1 LSGEFVFQETSEGT
15 LPTAAPPPDSKKAV
29 IPAVIDLLS
38 MTLIM
43 VFEGIL
49 LGRYSSAA
57 LAGGGMGLM
66 FLFFLFTIFLT
77 FVMGAAVPISR
88 HLGANEKRL
97 ADRLFSN
104 SIGATLLAS
113 IAFAIIALFS
123 AKFVFGT
130 VFGADGAVRENAV
143 DYFRILIYFM
153 PIIALNF
160 TGTGILRATGDAF
173 AAMTANLIA
182 NCIHAGLAIILI
194 FGSDRLG
201 IPAMG
206 AAGAALALGIAQ
218 VIGLTVQMRFVL
230 SGKTQISL
238 NLRDILAPKWQSIK
252 RILKTGLPV
261 TTEQLVWMTGQLVL
275 LAYIARLGE
284 SYLAAHQILLRL
296 TQTVGVVY
304 QGLAFGNMALCGQ
317 HIGAGCEDRA
327 IKISRRIRYLSL
339 GFSIAIGSIIY
350 FNAGAIVRL
359 FTFDP
364 AVMEI
369 TLLLMPILALQQI
382 PKSQTMITASELR
395 ARGDLVFIA
404 AIAAVFVGINE
415 ITLSGI
421 AVFALKWGLAAIW
434 AFMVIDEVERVI
446 VHLLRM
452 RRRIVKHV

>member
-104 SIGATLLAS
+104 SMGAALLAS
-113 IAFAIIALFS
+113 VVFAVVALFS
-123 AKFVFGT
+123 ANFVFGT
-130 VFGADGAVRENAV
+130 VFGADGAVRKNAV

-173 AAMTANLIA
+173 AAMTANLAA

-218 VIGLTVQMRFVL
+218 VIGLTIQMRFIF
-230 SGKTQISL
+230 SGKT
-238 NLRDILAPKWQSIK
+238 
-252 RILKTGLPV
+252 
-261 TTEQLVWMTGQLVL
+261 
-275 LAYIARLGE
+275 
-284 SYLAAHQILLRL
+284 
-296 TQTVGVVY
+296 
-304 QGLAFGNMALCGQ
+304 
-317 HIGAGCEDRA
+317 
-327 IKISRRIRYLSL
+327 
-339 GFSIAIGSIIY
+339 
-350 FNAGAIVRL
+350 
-359 FTFDP
+359 
-364 AVMEI
+364 
-369 TLLLMPILALQQI
+369 
-382 PKSQTMITASELR
+382 
-395 ARGDLVFIA
+395 
-404 AIAAVFVGINE
+404 
-415 ITLSGI
+415 
-421 AVFALKWGLAAIW
+421 
-434 AFMVIDEVERVI
+434 
-446 VHLLRM
+446 
-452 RRRIVKHV
+452 